1 MKMGKQTTDAA
12 KAAALYMLKNGLASY
27 KEIADLS
34 GRSRQIIRIWG
45 GRVDAP
51 EARKRYL
58 QRVWT
63 RASRPRR

>member
-1 MKMGKQTTDAA
+1 MGKQTIDAT
-12 KAAALYMLKNGLASY
+12 KAAALYMLKNGQASY
-27 KEIADLS
+27 KEISELS

-45 GRVDAP
+45 ARVGAP

-63 RASRPRR
+63 RATRLRR

>member
-1 MKMGKQTTDAA
+1 MKMSKQTSDTT
-12 KAAALYMLKNGLASY
+12 KTAALYMLKNGLASY
-27 KEIADLS
+27 KEVADLS

-63 RASRPRR
+63 RANRSRR